1 MFGFRSCYDEGKR
14 CAETLFM
21 DYYRQKSVRIKIIRI
36 FNTYGPRMLP
46 NDGRV
51 VSNLIIQA
59 LQNHDI
65 TLYGTGEQTRSFQ
78 YVDDLIEG
86 MMRMMDTDDDFIGPV
101 NIGNPKEFSIREL
114 ADKVIQLTDSQS
126 KIVFKPLPHDDPKQR
141 QPDIALAIEKLKW
154 KPKVELDEGLVYMID
169 YFKHNFLK

>member
-1 MFGFRSCYDEGKR
+1 
-14 CAETLFM
+14 
-21 DYYRQKSVRIKIIRI
+21 
-36 FNTYGPRMLP
+36 
-46 NDGRV
+46 
-51 VSNLIIQA
+51 
-59 LQNHDI
+59 
-65 TLYGTGEQTRSFQ
+65 
-78 YVDDLIEG
+78 
-86 MMRMMDTDDDFIGPV
+86 MRMMDTDDDFIGPV